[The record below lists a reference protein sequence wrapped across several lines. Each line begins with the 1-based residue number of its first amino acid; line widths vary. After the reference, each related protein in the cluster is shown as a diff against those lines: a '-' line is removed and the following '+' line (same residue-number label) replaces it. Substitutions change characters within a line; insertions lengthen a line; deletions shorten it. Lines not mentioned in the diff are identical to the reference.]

1 MNLRLHFEKS
11 FCMKLIFNL
20 SFLVVALNFSGN
32 AQTST
37 SNEATLI
44 KYANSVIAL
53 TNTYY
58 QKVNNYQ
65 KKMTL
70 LETDRDKAGI
80 NKETP
85 ILYKCANGK
94 TQTTRLFREATNP
107 PSSFPTE
114 DATFLKD
121 NIIAYREELNRL
133 DDLCYVINDDIEDCN
148 FKEDEFVVLDSL
160 MLVSNQK
167 IEAIVKRHQ
176 KIVQRVMNKTTE
188 AEKIIDKESPL
199 GPLTTPMKADL
210 RLAKSILDKI
220 LNYTPDNL
228 TGVKMEVLR
237 LRAGI
242 AKSEANKELY
252 KNEFDKK
259 YTSKFDDFYK
269 SLKYDFADT
278 ANDVATGLEKVGDKG
293 TYKKFA
299 QDQQHLLE
307 QYNDLIKI
315 FNLSFSK

>member
-1 MNLRLHFEKS
+1 MLNCVYNQTRIY
-11 FCMKLIFNL
+11 MKLVI
-20 SFLVVALNFSGN
+20 SLVILLMFGLGSK
-32 AQTST
+32 AQTADG
-37 SNEATLI
+37 NEATLI

-58 QKVNNYQ
+58 QKVNAYQ

-70 LETDRDKAGI
+70 LERDRDKANV

-85 ILYKCANGK
+85 ILYKCASGK

-107 PSSFPTE
+107 PTSFSTE

-121 NIIAYREELNRL
+121 NINAYRAELNEL
-133 DDLCYVINDDIEDCN
+133 DDLCYTINDDIEDCN
-148 FKEDEFVVLDSL
+148 FKEDEFVSLDSL
-160 MLVSNQK
+160 MMVSNQK

-176 KIVQRVMNKTTE
+176 VIVKRVMNKTTE
-188 AEKIIDKESPL
+188 AEKVIDKESPL
-199 GPLTTPMKADL
+199 GPLTTPMKTDL

-228 TGVKMEVLR
+228 TAVKMEVLR
-237 LRAGI
+237 LRTGI
-242 AKSEANKELY
+242 AKSEAMKELY

-278 ANDVATGLEKVGDKG
+278 ANDVGVDLEKAAEKG
-293 TYKKFA
+293 NYKKFA
-299 QDQQHLLE
+299 QDQQRLLE
-307 QYNDLIKI
+307 QYNELIKI

>member
-1 MNLRLHFEKS
+1 MLL
-11 FCMKLIFNL
+11 LG
-20 SFLVVALNFSGN
+20 LNIK
-32 AQTST
+32 AQPTAD
-37 SNEATLI
+37 NEATLI

-58 QKVNNYQ
+58 QKVNAYQ
-65 KKMTL
+65 KKMSL
-70 LETDRDKAGI
+70 LERDRDKAGI
-80 NKETP
+80 NKEAP
-85 ILYKCANGK
+85 ILYNCANGK
-94 TQTTRLFREATNP
+94 TQTSLLFREATKP
-107 PSSFPTE
+107 PASFTTE

-121 NIIAYREELNRL
+121 NITAYRIELNKL
-133 DDLCYVINDDIEDCN
+133 DDLCYTINEDIEDCN

-176 KIVQRVMNKTTE
+176 KIVEKVMIRTTE
-188 AEKIIDKESPL
+188 AEKVVDKKSPL
-199 GPLTTPMKADL
+199 GPLTTPMKTDL

-228 TGVKMEVLR
+228 TSVKIEVLR
-237 LRAGI
+237 LRTGI
-242 AKSEANKELY
+242 AKSEAMKELH

-278 ANDVATGLEKVGDKG
+278 ANDVGTSLEKAGERG

-299 QDQQHLLE
+299 QDQQLLLE
-307 QYNDLIKI
+307 QYNELIKI

>member
-1 MNLRLHFEKS
+1 MFGLDSK
-11 FCMKLIFNL
+11 
-20 SFLVVALNFSGN
+20 
-32 AQTST
+32 AQTADG
-37 SNEATLI
+37 NEATLI

-58 QKVNNYQ
+58 QKVNAYQ

-70 LETDRDKAGI
+70 LERDRDKANV

-85 ILYKCANGK
+85 ILYKCAPGK
-94 TQTTRLFREATNP
+94 TQTTRLFRESTNP
-107 PSSFPTE
+107 PASFSTE

-121 NIIAYREELNRL
+121 NINAYRAELNEL
-133 DDLCYVINDDIEDCN
+133 DDLCYTINDDIEDCN
-148 FKEDEFVVLDSL
+148 FKEDEFVGLDSL

-176 KIVQRVMNKTTE
+176 KIVKRVMNKTTE
-188 AEKIIDKESPL
+188 AEKVIDKESPL
-199 GPLTTPMKADL
+199 GPLTGPMKTDL

-228 TGVKMEVLR
+228 TGVKME
-237 LRAGI
+237 
-242 AKSEANKELY
+242 
-252 KNEFDKK
+252 
-259 YTSKFDDFYK
+259 DFYK

-278 ANDVATGLEKVGDKG
+278 ANDVGVSLEKAAEKG

-307 QYNDLIKI
+307 QYNELIKI